1 MQRIAKKVKVNGFTF
16 DSQKEANF
24 YLKFV
29 KESGYKHEIHPSY
42 VIKDKVA
49 LGGVNLSRISYTPDF
64 VIFDNYGKIKHV
76 YDVKTSINTQF
87 GADTAAKLRFN
98 LFARKYG
105 VPVEVVVPRA
115 NDFKM
120 KIYGL
125 TKNVNTRHERTNRKG
140 KKIVEFYDVMANID
154 YDVTDFIGI

>member
-1 MQRIAKKVKVNGFTF
+1 MNHTAKKVTVGSFAF

-24 YLKFV
+24 YLKFI
-29 KESGYKHEIHPSY
+29 KNSGYKYEIHPSFL
-42 VIKDKVA
+42 IKDKVA
-49 LGGVNLSRISYTPDF
+49 LGGVNLTRISYAPDF
-64 VIFDNYGKIKHV
+64 VIFDDYGKIKHV
-76 YDVKTSINTQF
+76 YDVKPSINTQF

-105 VPVEVVVPRA
+105 IPVEVVVPRT

-140 KKIVEFYDVMANID
+140 KKVVEFYDVMRSVD

>member
-1 MQRIAKKVKVNGFTF
+1 MNHTARKVTVGSFTF
-16 DSQKEANF
+16 DSQKEAKF
-24 YLKFV
+24 YEKFIQN
-29 KESGYKHEIHPSY
+29 SGYKYEVHPSY

-49 LGGVNLSRISYTPDF
+49 IGGVNLSRISYTPDF

-98 LFARKYG
+98 LFARKYS

-140 KKIVEFYDVMANID
+140 KQIVEFYDVMQSVD

>member
-1 MQRIAKKVKVNGFTF
+1 MNHTAKKVTVGSFTF

-24 YLKFV
+24 YLKFI
-29 KESGYKHEIHPSY
+29 KNSGYKHEIHPSFL
-42 VIKDKVA
+42 IKDKVA
-49 LGGVNLSRISYTPDF
+49 LGGVNLTRISYAPDF
-64 VIFDNYGKIKHV
+64 VIFDDYGKIKHV

-105 VPVEVVVPRA
+105 VPVEVVVPRV

-125 TKNVNTRHERTNRKG
+125 TKNVNTRHERINRKG

>member
-1 MQRIAKKVKVNGFTF
+1 MNHTAKKVTVGSFTF
-16 DSQKEANF
+16 DSQKEAKFYENF
-24 YLKFV
+24 IQN
-29 KESGYKHEIHPSY
+29 SGYKYEIHPSY

-49 LGGVNLSRISYTPDF
+49 LGDVNLSRISYTPDF
-64 VIFDNYGKIKHV
+64 VIFDDCGKIKHV
-76 YDVKTSINTQF
+76 YDVKPSINTQF

-140 KKIVEFYDVMANID
+140 KQIVEFYDVMQSVD
-154 YDVTDFIGI
+154 YDVEDFIGI